1 MKQLASLRKKL
12 PNAASHGH
20 DEIEMKKILKI
31 AFVGAGYMASEHI
44 KAFSGLLNAQITGI
58 TSRTRTKA
66 QELASNYPDVQVFD
80 TIEEMYQKTQADLVI
95 VTVKELSMAGVA
107 IESFRFPWA
116 VLLEKPAGYD
126 LENARMIL
134 EAARKSD
141 SRVWVALNR
150 RAYSSTRQALARLES
165 VEGPRFIKVLDQQD
179 QNAARDIYKE
189 PPEVV
194 ENYMYA
200 NSIHLIDYLRLFGR
214 GKITRVI
221 PICPWTPNAPS
232 MVVSKIE
239 FSSGDV
245 GIYEGVWNGPGPWAV
260 TVVTPVERLEMRPLE
275 QISVQLRGERKISQ
289 LAISLDDSEFKPG
302 LRQQAVDVLSA
313 LEGKIS
319 PIPTLEDSFASMR
332 LVADIFN
339 LHE

>member
-1 MKQLASLRKKL
+1 
-12 PNAASHGH
+12 
-20 DEIEMKKILKI
+20 
-31 AFVGAGYMASEHI
+31 
-44 KAFSGLLNAQITGI
+44 
-58 TSRTRTKA
+58 
-66 QELASNYPDVQVFD
+66 
-80 TIEEMYQKTQADLVI
+80 
-95 VTVKELSMAGVA
+95 
-107 IESFRFPWA
+107 
-116 VLLEKPAGYD
+116 LEKPAGYN
-126 LENARMIL
+126 LENARLIL
-134 EAARKSD
+134 EAARKSN

-150 RAYSSTRQALARLES
+150 RAYSSTRQALARLEG
-165 VEGPRFIKVLDQQD
+165 VEGPRFIQILDQQD
-179 QNAARDIYKE
+179 QNAAREIYKE

-200 NSIHLIDYLRLFGR
+200 NSIHLIDYLRVFGR
-214 GKITRVI
+214 GKINCVI
-221 PICPWTPNAPS
+221 PICPWTPSAPS
-232 MVVSKIE
+232 MVIAKIE

-245 GIYEGVWNGPGPWAV
+245 GIYEGTWNGPCPWSV

-275 QISVQLRGERKISQ
+275 QITVQLRGERKVSQ

-319 PIPTLEDSFASMR
+319 PIPTLEEAFVSMR

>member
-1 MKQLASLRKKL
+1 
-12 PNAASHGH
+12 
-20 DEIEMKKILKI
+20 MKKTLKI
-31 AFVGAGYMASEHI
+31 AFVGAGNMASEHI
-44 KAFSGLLNAQITGI
+44 KAFSGLSNAEITGI
-58 TSRTRTKA
+58 TSRTRVKA
-66 QELASNYPDVQVFD
+66 QELVLNYPGIRVFD
-80 TIEEMYQKTQADLVI
+80 SIEEMYQKTQADLVI
-95 VTVKELSMAGVA
+95 VTVKELSMARVA
-107 IESFRFPWA
+107 IECFRFPWA

-134 EAARKSD
+134 EAARKSG

-150 RAYSSTRQALARLES
+150 RAYSSTRQALARLRS

-179 QNAARDIYKE
+179 QNAARDNYKE

-194 ENYMYA
+194 QNYMYA

-221 PICPWTPNAPS
+221 PVCPWTPNAPS

-260 TVVTPVERLEMRPLE
+260 TVVTPVERIEMRPLE
-275 QISVQLRGERKISQ
+275 QISIQLRGERKVFP
-289 LAISLDDSEFKPG
+289 LAISSDDSEFKPG
-302 LRQQAVDVLSA
+302 LRQQALDVLLA
-313 LEGKIS
+313 LDGQVS
-319 PIPTLEDSFASMR
+319 PIPTLDDAFLSMQ
-332 LVADIFN
+332 LVSDIFSIA
-339 LHE
+339 

>member
-1 MKQLASLRKKL
+1 
-12 PNAASHGH
+12 
-20 DEIEMKKILKI
+20 MKKILKI
-31 AFVGAGYMASEHI
+31 AIVGAGYMATEHA
-44 KAFSGLLNAQITGI
+44 KAFFALPRVQIAGI
-58 TSRTRTKA
+58 TSRTRAKA
-66 QELASNYPDVQVFD
+66 EQLSLNYPGIQVFD
-80 TIEEMYQKTQADLVI
+80 SIEEMYEKTQADLVI
-95 VTVKELSMAGVA
+95 VTVKELSMAEVA
-107 IESFRFPWA
+107 IQCFHFPWA
-116 VLLEKPAGYD
+116 ILLEKPAGYN
-126 LENARMIL
+126 LENARKIL
-134 EAARKSD
+134 EAARKSE

-150 RAYSSTRQALARLES
+150 RAYSSTRQALSRLES
-165 VEGPRFIKVLDQQD
+165 LEGSRFIKVLDQQD

-221 PICPWTPNAPS
+221 PICPWTPNTPS

-260 TVVTPVERLEMRPLE
+260 TVVTPDERLEMRPLE
-275 QISVQLRGERKISQ
+275 QISVQLRGERKISP
-289 LAISLDDSEFKPG
+289 LAISLDDNQFKPG
-302 LRQQAVDVLSA
+302 LRQQAVDVLTA

-319 PIPTLEDSFASMR
+319 PIPTLEEAFASIS

>member
-1 MKQLASLRKKL
+1 
-12 PNAASHGH
+12 
-20 DEIEMKKILKI
+20 MKKIFKI

-44 KAFSGLLNAQITGI
+44 KAFSGLSNIQIIGI
-58 TSRTRTKA
+58 TSRTRAKA
-66 QELASNYPDVQVFD
+66 DELASNYPGMQVFD
-80 TIEEMYQKTQADLVI
+80 DIEEMYQKTQADLVI
-95 VTVKELSMAGVA
+95 VTVKELSMAEVA
-107 IESFRFPWA
+107 IECFRFPWA

-165 VEGPRFIKVLDQQD
+165 VEGPRFIIVLDQQD

-200 NSIHLIDYLRLFGR
+200 NSIHLIDYLHLFGR

-221 PICPWTPNAPS
+221 PICPWTPNSPS

-260 TVVTPVERLEMRPLE
+260 TVVTPAERLEMRPLE
-275 QISVQLRGERKISQ
+275 QISFQLRGERKITQ

-319 PIPTLEDSFASMR
+319 PAPTLEEAFVSMR